1 MKAAT
6 TSSEVTRRELTFAD
20 LMAELRRYNT
30 EMKRWEKRRQAD
42 WEAINRSRARTAE
55 LWAEIRRM

>member
-1 MKAAT
+1 
-6 TSSEVTRRELTFAD
+6 
-20 LMAELRRYNT
+20 
-30 EMKRWEKRRQAD
+30 MKRWEKRRQAD